1 MSHHVALGNDYVYN
15 GSSVIRG
22 KRGSS
27 APMMNKYRLM
37 SPGPTPI
44 PPEVS
49 AAGAL
54 PIIHHRTPEFGEV
67 FTRVNENLQ
76 RVFLTENDIFT
87 YAASGTGAFEGAI
100 QNLFSPGDK
109 VLVVNNGN
117 FGGRWVKMSRAF
129 GLEVTGLEYEWGQKA
144 NNDEV
149 ADALA
154 GDPEIKAAI
163 CVLSETSTGTANDIE
178 GFARAASDVVTIVSI
193 VDAVSGLGACTLRT
207 DEWGVDVVVAGAQK
221 ALMTPPGLGFV
232 SVSERAMRMHEESLM
247 PRYYFDW
254 TAAKK
259 AYQKDPAQT
268 AWTPAVS
275 LIIQLDVALQQLI
288 DEGVENV
295 FARHVL
301 LGRASREGIKGM
313 GLELF
318 GPDEDPNSAVTAA
331 WVPEGVDGKQLVRM
345 IFREHGIQVAG
356 GQGEMAGRI
365 FRIGHYGYFD
375 AFDIIATI
383 AATELALESLD
394 YPVELGKGVGAA
406 QRVFSKSGVRA

>member
-1 MSHHVALGNDYVYN
+1 
-15 GSSVIRG
+15 
-22 KRGSS
+22 
-27 APMMNKYRLM
+27 MMNKYRLM

-67 FTRVNENLQ
+67 FTRVNENL
-76 RVFLTENDIFT
+76 RKVFLTENDVFT

-117 FGGRWVKMSRAF
+117 FGNRWVKMSRAF
-129 GLEVTGLEYEWGQKA
+129 GLEVTELRYDWGVKA

-149 ADALA
+149 ADALSR
-154 GDPEIKAAI
+154 DPEIKAAV
-163 CVLSETSTGTANDIE
+163 CVLSETSTATVNDIE
-178 GFARAASDVVTIVSI
+178 GFARAAGEVVSI
-193 VDAVSGLGACTLRT
+193 VDAVSGLGACPLRT
-207 DEWGVDVVVAGAQK
+207 DEWGVDVVVAGSQK

-232 SVSERAMRMHEESLM
+232 SASSRAMRAHEEARM

-259 AYQKDPAQT
+259 AYAKSPPQT

-275 LIIQLDVALQQLI
+275 LIVQLDIALRQLLE
-288 DEGVENV
+288 EGIENV
-295 FARHVL
+295 FERHVM
-301 LGRASREGIKGM
+301 LGRAAREGIKGM
-313 GLELF
+313 GLGLF
-318 GPDEDPNSAVTAA
+318 GPDEDMNSAVTAA
-331 WVPEGVDGKQLVRM
+331 WVPEGIDGKQVVRLM
-345 IFREHGIQVAG
+345 FREHGIQVAG
-356 GQGEMAGRI
+356 GQGPMEGRI
-365 FRIGHYGYFD
+365 FRIGHCGYFD
-375 AFDIIATI
+375 AYDIIATI
-383 AATELALESLD
+383 AAAELALESLD

-406 QRVFSKSGVRA
+406 QRVFSRSGVAA

>member
-1 MSHHVALGNDYVYN
+1 
-15 GSSVIRG
+15 
-22 KRGSS
+22 
-27 APMMNKYRLM
+27 MMNKYRLM

-67 FTRVNENLQ
+67 FTRVNENLK

-129 GLEVTGLEYEWGQKA
+129 GLEVTELEYEWGVKA
-144 NNDEV
+144 DNDEV

-154 GDPEIKAAI
+154 NDPGIKAAI
-163 CVLSETSTGTANDIE
+163 CVLSETSTGTVNDIE
-178 GFARAASDVVTIVSI
+178 GFARAAGSVVTI

-207 DEWGVDVVVAGAQK
+207 DEWGVDVVVAGSQK

-232 SVSERAMRMHEESLM
+232 SVSERAMRMHEESRM

-259 AYQKDPAQT
+259 AYEKDPAQT

-275 LIIQLDVALQQLI
+275 LIIQLDVAAAYRRGCRERL
-288 DEGVENV
+288 
-295 FARHVL
+295 
-301 LGRASREGIKGM
+301 RASRVARS
-313 GLELF
+313 GLEGGDQGH
-318 GPDEDPNSAVTAA
+318 GP
-331 WVPEGVDGKQLVRM
+331 R
-345 IFREHGIQVAG
+345 
-356 GQGEMAGRI
+356 
-365 FRIGHYGYFD
+365 
-375 AFDIIATI
+375 
-383 AATELALESLD
+383 AL
-394 YPVELGKGVGAA
+394 
-406 QRVFSKSGVRA
+406 RA